1 MLEKDSYIHITSP
14 IRRLVDILNMIS
26 MQKLFG
32 LTTFSDKINDFFNK
46 WFQDEQ
52 IIHINEISKK
62 IKSVQNKCNLLHLI
76 TTSYVPETI
85 LEGYVIDETTFYI
98 PEYKLQCKIRK
109 SDTIEYKLYSK
120 YKCKLY
126 LFEESDSLNR
136 KIRVDIII

>member
-98 PEYKLQCKIRK
+98 PEYYISYNK
-109 SDTIEYKLYSK
+109 EYNINIPSI
-120 YKCKLY
+120 
-126 LFEESDSLNR
+126 FEEKKKENKL
-136 KIRVDIII
+136 